1 MRLSSLKLAGF
12 KSFADATTLHFKD
25 KRTAVVGPN
34 GCGKSNVIDAIRWVM
49 GESSAKQLRG
59 GNMQDV
65 IFAGTA
71 QRKPVGV
78 ASVELRFENTYG
90 QLGGAYNAY
99 HELSVKRQVTR
110 EGKSDYFLNGTR
122 CRRKDI
128 TDIFLGTGLGPR
140 SYAVIEQ
147 GMINRLVD
155 AKPDEMRVFIE
166 EAAGISRYQMRRKE
180 TLQHLEHTQNNLA
193 RLNDIAIELATQ
205 IKTLERQAEQAQKYQ
220 RLTQEIKNHQIQ
232 LLSLQY
238 QQTSEKVVLCTH
250 ALTQLSADYQTQLKQ
265 REQVEIE
272 ERLVQQQLQRKLPL
286 AEEYQKTWQHAE
298 QQHQKMTWQVR
309 QVQENRAKL
318 EKNMLNHQQAQR
330 ERQETLVEI
339 KRKQVDLQTQLQNLK
354 QQQQQLS
361 LAQEA
366 ADIDLLEQDFEQKQ
380 TMVQQAQQDIMQQQ
394 QQQQQLQ
401 YQHAQVEK
409 VITRAEQALQQLT
422 TQQNSTEQEDL
433 ALELDELNIELHQLQ
448 AQKNTLQQLQQQQE
462 KEATLAQQKLND
474 MTQKRQMCELQAQ
487 QIQRDILQTETILA
501 KLTSSDTIP
510 ALNPL
515 LSQLELSYQG
525 QKYVA
530 WIEKI
535 LAQWLLA
542 EWVEHFDMAYAGARQ
557 LKAINESKHKVTH
570 LELPTIE
577 TWIKTPQH
585 PLWQHIYLAEHL
597 EEAVI
602 YVDLLAPHESIV
614 TEDGYWLTQHWWVN
628 LNIDVQ
634 DMAQGQLHYQQH
646 IKAQKESERQLEQQ
660 RHCLEEELKANRE
673 CSQNATEKLQGTV
686 STLQVLNEKIQ
697 VIMLQQS
704 KVQALQ
710 VHQIETQQH
719 IVQQCLQLEQQL
731 ADDIQERE
739 QLQIDI
745 VAIQLR
751 LEQKQPALAQQQA
764 QFAQVKHRYQQR
776 KTAYQLQQ
784 QQAQQLQ
791 LAIQQLQTQIAL
803 LQQDGAFQQQQFEQQ
818 DEQILAMQQQLA
830 ALQQKY
836 VQYSAQAQQDLANT
850 QLAQQQWS
858 AWQIELEQ
866 LQQQQQQLQE
876 QRLVLQQREYSLR
889 DELERARTVWQLEKN
904 IQQNMLSQLKELG
917 VHEALDVNQNADVIQ
932 SLLEKAQQQL
942 TKIGA
947 INLAAA
953 DELQLL
959 QQRYD
964 ELTHQT
970 ADLEQTIAQLQAA
983 MKSIDQETKQL
994 FMKTFAQINQELQDL
1009 FPKVFSGGEASL
1021 SLEDD
1026 WQSGVR
1032 LMARPP
1038 GKRNSTLALLSGGEK
1053 ALTALALVFAIF
1065 RLNPAP
1071 FCVLDEVDAPLDDAN
1086 VNRFCNLVKELS
1098 EQVQFIY
1105 ITHNKVAMTMAT
1117 DLLGVTMPD
1126 AGSSKLVAVSLA
1138 QAEAYI

>member
-12 KSFADATTLHFKD
+12 KSFADATILHFKD

-110 EGKSDYFLNGTR
+110 EGKSDYFINGTR

-166 EAAGISRYQMRRKE
+166 EAAGISRYQVRRKE

-205 IKTLERQAEQAQKYQ
+205 IKALARQAEQAQKYQ
-220 RLTQEIKNHQIQ
+220 RLTQAIKDYQIQ

-238 QQTSEKVVLCTH
+238 HQTSEKVADCTR
-250 ALTQLSADYQTQLKQ
+250 ALTQLSTDYQTQFKQ
-265 REQVEIE
+265 REAIEIE

-286 AEEYQKTWQHAE
+286 AEEHQKTWQDAE
-298 QQHQKMTWQVR
+298 QKYQKIIWQVQ
-309 QVQENRAKL
+309 QVQENCTQL
-318 EKNMLNHQQAQR
+318 EKNKLDQEQEQQA
-330 ERQETLVEI
+330 RQKVLADI
-339 KRKQVDLQTQLQNLK
+339 QLKKADLQEQLQQL
-354 QQQQQLS
+354 QQKQQQLS
-361 LAQEA
+361 LEQEA
-366 ADIDLLEQDFEQKQ
+366 KNIERLTQEFEQKQ
-380 TMVQQAQQDIMQQQ
+380 SLLQQAKQEITQLQ

-401 YQHAQVEK
+401 YQHAQIDK
-409 VITRAEQALQQLT
+409 VVIRAEHALQQLI
-422 TQQNSTEQEDL
+422 TQQNSTELDDL
-433 ALELDELNIELHQLQ
+433 ALELDELNIELQQLQ
-448 AQKNTLQQLQQQQE
+448 VQKDTLQQLQQQQE
-462 KEATLAQQKLND
+462 KEATLAKQKHD
-474 MTQKRQMCELQAQ
+474 ESIQKYQALELQAQ
-487 QIQRDILQTETILA
+487 QLKRDMSQTEVILTQLA
-501 KLTSSDTIP
+501 PTDNVP
-510 ALNPL
+510 ARHPL
-515 LSQLELSYQG
+515 FSQLELSYQG
-525 QKYVA
+525 QKYVT

-535 LAQWLLA
+535 LAQWLFA
-542 EWVEHFDMAYAGARQ
+542 EWVDHFDMTYAGARQ
-557 LKAINESKHKVTH
+557 LKAVNQAKHAVNH

-577 TWIKTPQH
+577 TWIKAPQH
-585 PLWQHIYLAEHL
+585 PLWQNIYLAEHL
-597 EEAVI
+597 EEAAA
-602 YVDLLAPHESIV
+602 YLELLAPHESIV
-614 TEDGYWLTQHWWVN
+614 TEDGYWLTQYWWVN
-628 LNIDVQ
+628 LNVDVQ
-634 DMAQGQLHYQQH
+634 DMAQGQLHYQHHLQVL
-646 IKAQKESERQLEQQ
+646 KESEQQLKQQ
-660 RHCLEEELKANRE
+660 RPALEEEVKTNRE
-673 CSQNATEKLQGTV
+673 SSQNAMAVAQDTEKMLQ
-686 STLQVLNEKIQ
+686 LLNEKNQ
-697 VIMLQQS
+697 ALLLQQS
-704 KVQALQ
+704 KAQALQ
-710 VHQIETQQH
+710 AHQIQAQQH
-719 IVQQCLQLEQQL
+719 IVQQRLQLAQQL

-751 LEQKQPALAQQQA
+751 LEQKQPEQA
-764 QFAQVKHRYQQR
+764 QLQTQFEKIQDIFQQR
-776 KTAYQLQQ
+776 KVAYQLQQ
-784 QQAQQLQ
+784 QELQQLQ
-791 LAIQQLQTQIAL
+791 LSKQQVQTQIAL
-803 LQQDGAFQQQQFEQQ
+803 LEQDESFQQQQFQQ
-818 DEQILAMQQQLA
+818 LAAQSLAMQQHIVDLK
-830 ALQQKY
+830 QKY
-836 VQYSAQAQQDLANT
+836 TEYNQQAQQDLVNA

-866 LQQQQQQLQE
+866 LQQQQQQLQV
-876 QRLVLQQREYSLR
+876 QRLAQQQQEYSLR
-889 DELERARTVWQLEKN
+889 DELEQARAVWQQEKN
-904 IQQNMLSQLKELG
+904 IQLNQLNQLKELG
-917 VHEALDVNQNADVIQ
+917 VTEALDVKQKVSVIQ
-932 SLLEKAQQQL
+932 PLLDQAQQQL
-942 TKIGA
+942 AKIGA

-953 DELQLL
+953 EELQSL

-970 ADLEQTIAQLQAA
+970 ADLEQTIRQLQAA